1 LSDVEAKRLDKLFS
15 ARVEKYLDEGQ
26 GKCWMR
32 RDDVAAIVAGALQ
45 HFDGQRYRLAAWCVM
60 PNHVHAILQPLPG
73 HDLPDILHAWKSFT
87 ANEANKKMGRS
98 GEFWQPEYY
107 DHLIRDEED
116 FARQIDYVL
125 TDPARSG
132 LQDWKWISRGPGSGG
147 TGCGTGC
154 GTGFQPVAPHSQ
166 DGHATQ
172 SVWFYDLTADG
183 FSLDDKRTPIEA
195 NDIPD
200 LLTKWPQ
207 RQEGPHSY
215 RVPIEK
221 IRENDFSLAAGR
233 YKPVVVE
240 VVKHDHPSKILAEVL
255 TIEERIGRQ
264 AQKLMGEVGK

>member
-15 ARVEKYLDEGQ
+15 ERVEKYLDEGQ

-45 HFDGQRYRLAAWCVM
+45 HFDRERYRLAAWCVM

-73 HDLPDILHAWKSFT
+73 HELPDILHAWKSFT

-116 FARQIDYVL
+116 FVRQIDYVL
-125 TDPARSG
+125 TNPARSG
-132 LQDWKWISRGPGSGG
+132 LEDWKWVGRG
-147 TGCGTGC
+147 TGIL
-154 GTGFQPVAPHSQ
+154 PVAPHGQ
-166 DGHATQ
+166 DGHATEF
-172 SVWFYDLTADG
+172 VWFYDLTADG

-200 LLTKWPQ
+200 VLAKWPQ
-207 RQEGPHSY
+207 REEGPHSY

-233 YKPVVVE
+233 YKPVEVE
-240 VVKHDHPSKILAEVL
+240 VMKHDSPSRILKQLLTLEQEMLEKARVLLTEV
-255 TIEERIGRQ
+255 E
-264 AQKLMGEVGK
+264 K